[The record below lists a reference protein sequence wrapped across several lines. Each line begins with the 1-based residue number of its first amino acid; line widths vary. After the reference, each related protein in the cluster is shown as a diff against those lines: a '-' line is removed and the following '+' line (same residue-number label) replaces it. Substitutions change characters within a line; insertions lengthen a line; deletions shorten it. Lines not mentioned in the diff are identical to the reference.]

1 MLTASIEDYIKA
13 VYALE
18 HEDKKAS
25 TKKLAQRLD
34 VRMASVTGMIKHLA
48 SEGYVRH
55 TPYRGVHLTDR
66 GRRIALDLVRRH
78 RLIELFLSKTL
89 GMTWDELH
97 ADAEVLEHA
106 VSDSLIERIYEF
118 LGCPEFD
125 PHGSPIPRKDGS
137 VAPQPGV
144 PLDQFPVGAK
154 GTIAEVSDHDPEFLR
169 YLTPLRLAIRSKIQ
183 VRERA
188 PFNGPIMLECGSQTI
203 AIGHEAASRIRVHAE
218 RETERRSNRK
228 RK

>member
-18 HEDKKAS
+18 LEDNKAS

-48 SEGYVRH
+48 SEGYVKH
-55 TPYRGVHLTDR
+55 TPYRGVHLTER
-66 GRRIALDLVRRH
+66 GRRVALDLVRRH

-89 GMTWDELH
+89 RMTWDELH

-106 VSDSLIERIYEF
+106 VSDSLIERIYEY

-137 VAPQPGV
+137 LPPQDGV
-144 PLDQFPVGAK
+144 PLDQFPIGAK
-154 GTIAEVSDHDPEFLR
+154 GTIAEVSDQDPEFLR
-169 YLTPLRLAIRSKIQ
+169 YLTKLKLAIGSTIR

-188 PFNGPIMLECGSQTI
+188 PFNGPIVLELGSETI
-203 AIGHEAASRIRVHAE
+203 AIGHDAASRIRVHGDRTTA
-218 RETERRSNRK
+218 RRKSRV
-228 RK
+228 